1 MSEKPFLECK
11 LCDVFMRGVY
21 EYKRHIN
28 TAKHK
33 KKIMAIN
40 DSRENKEELK
50 CEKCDFK
57 CSKKS
62 LWLKHIST
70 KKHKRKNE
78 DILCTESQQY
88 YYCDYCAK
96 KYANYKSYW
105 SHKTRCYKKLL
116 NSPSIPEKKEE
127 DPEESKTKDQ
137 NDYSAIIN
145 KLLIENHELKNFIVE
160 QSKDTKNILDKVLEL
175 SKPQT
180 INNTMNTTNRV
191 NINVFLHEQCKNAVN
206 LSEFIENIDVTHED
220 LENNAQL
227 GFVNGISKIFLD
239 NLKQLSIYERP
250 IHCTDVKRETMYI
263 RDEDTWTK
271 DENDKKIKSAI
282 QEVSRKSIKK
292 LNNWKEINPDYQDVD
307 SEFSNKCIVIH
318 QGSNAGQNRDTYYP
332 KVIKT
337 IAREV
342 NLKL

>member
-1 MSEKPFLECK
+1 MTDISNFECK
-11 LCDVFMRGVY
+11 VCDVIMRGVY
-21 EYKRHIN
+21 EYKRHVM
-28 TAKHK
+28 TPKHK
-33 KKIMAIN
+33 KGILATNLCKTEKN
-40 DSRENKEELK
+40 VFE
-50 CEKCDFK
+50 CEKCNFT

-62 LWLKHIST
+62 LWEKHLSTLKHNRI
-70 KKHKRKNE
+70 NE
-78 DILCTESQQY
+78 DTVKDVQQY
-88 YYCDYCAK
+88 YYCEHCAK

-105 SHKTRCYKKLL
+105 SHKTRCF
-116 NSPSIPEKKEE
+116 EKKKNNQ
-127 DPEESKTKDQ
+127 PEENKESQCELSRSKVTEQ
-137 NDYSAIIN
+137 NDYSSIIN
-145 KLLIENHELKNFIVE
+145 KLIIENQELKNFIVE
-160 QSKDTKNILDKVLEL
+160 QSKDTRNILDKVLEL

-206 LSEFIENIDVTHED
+206 LTEFIENMDVTHED

-250 IHCTDVKRETMYI
+250 IHCTDIKRETMYI
-263 RDEDTWTK
+263 RDEDTWKK
-271 DENDKKIKSAI
+271 DENEQKMKTAI

-307 SEFSNKCIVIH
+307 SEFSNRCIVIH

-332 KVIKT
+332 KVIRS
-337 IAREV
+337 IAKEMNV
-342 NLKL
+342 KL